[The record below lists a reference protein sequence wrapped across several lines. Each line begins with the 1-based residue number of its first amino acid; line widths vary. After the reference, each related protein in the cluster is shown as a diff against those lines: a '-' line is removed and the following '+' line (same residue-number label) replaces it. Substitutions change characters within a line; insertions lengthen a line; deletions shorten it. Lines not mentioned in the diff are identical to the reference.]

1 MLRTEYPRPQFVRKE
16 WQCLNGSW
24 DFDFDD
30 QNEADALHWEKN
42 SYPLSQRIQVPF
54 CFESELSGIKDT
66 SIHNRCFYR
75 RTFTIPA
82 EWKDKNILL
91 HFGAV
96 DYRCKVYIDEALCGE
111 HEGGSAAF
119 TFNITHQLDK
129 SLAEHSIAVLVE
141 DPAADETIPRGKQ
154 FWEPKSAGI
163 WYTRTSGI
171 WQSVWLEPVNSAF
184 ITRVKLTPDFDHD
197 MLDLECTFS
206 KVLPGMELRVDIN
219 FGDEKICKDT
229 YTVTSNTVFRRSIHL
244 SGDKIFHTNNH
255 SASRTWSPENPALYN
270 ITFTLISEKGVL
282 DYAESYFGM
291 RKIHIENGMV
301 YLNNHPYYLKLILDQ
316 GYWPEGILT
325 APNDEAFQFDIKI
338 MKEMGFNGCRKHQKT
353 EDPRFLYWADKLGY
367 LVWEEVPAACLFT
380 DTSVTRYIKEWLTV
394 IERDYNHPSIVA
406 WVPFNESWAVPDIGR
421 NPLQQNYTVS
431 LYHMMKALD
440 PTRLVVNNDG
450 WEQTKTD
457 ICAIHNYSHGTSKEP
472 GKQEFFKRFT
482 ADRDVLLSPYSA
494 GRNIFAPPYQYEGQ
508 PILVTECG
516 GINFNSREMGSW
528 GYTSADNEEEY
539 LNQYRF
545 VIDNIMQSDYIYGF
559 CYTQLSDV
567 EQETNGLLTY
577 KRVPKCAPEKIREIN
592 SQYRHNIVMKQI

>member
-30 QNEADALHWEKN
+30 QNEAEALHWENN
-42 SYPLSQRIQVPF
+42 SHPLSQKIQVPF

-129 SLAEHSIAVLVE
+129 SLVEHSIAVLAE
-141 DPAADETIPRGKQ
+141 DPATDETIPRGKQ
-154 FWEPKSAGI
+154 FWEPQSAGI

-171 WQSVWLEPVNSAF
+171 WQSVWLEPVNSTF

-197 MLDLECTFS
+197 ILDLECTFS
-206 KVLPGMELRVDIN
+206 ELLPGMELGVDIN
-219 FGDEKICKDT
+219 FGEDKICKDT
-229 YTVTSNTVFRRSIHL
+229 YTVTSNTVFKRSIHL

-255 SASRTWSPENPALYN
+255 SASRSWSPENPALYD
-270 ITFTLISEKGVL
+270 ITFTLKSDKGIL

-291 RKIHIENGMV
+291 RKIHTENSMV
-301 YLNNHPYYLKLILDQ
+301 YLNNRPYYLKLILDQ
-316 GYWPEGILT
+316 GYWPDGILT
-325 APNDEAFQFDIKI
+325 APNDEAFQYDITI

-367 LVWEEVPAACLFT
+367 LVWEEIAAACLFT
-380 DTSVTRYIKEWLTV
+380 DASVTRYIKEWLTV

-421 NPLQQNYTVS
+421 NSLQQNYTVS
-431 LYHMMKALD
+431 LYHMIKALD

-457 ICAIHNYSHGTSKEP
+457 ICAIHNYSHGTGKEP
-472 GKQEFFKRFT
+472 DKQEFFKRFT
-482 ADRDVLLSPYSA
+482 TDSEVLLSPYSS

-508 PILVTECG
+508 PILITECG
-516 GINFNSREMGSW
+516 GINFNSSEKGSW
-528 GYTSADNEEEY
+528 GYTSADSEEEY

-545 VIDNIMQSDYIYGF
+545 VIDNLMQSDYIYGF

-577 KRVPKCAPEKIREIN
+577 KRIPKCAPEKIREIN
-592 SQYRHNIVMKQI
+592 NQYRHNIVIRQI